1 MPSTRAAISPRRR
14 WVLAAIGVAVLLD
27 GVDGDDV
34 RVIQRGKRARLTPKA
49 FDPLG
54 IGCQFRREH
63 FERDVPTETRV
74 GGPIDRPHSAAA
86 DQRPNGVATD
96 PGPGLHWDR
105 DLTADELAASLTRVM
120 DGVAVS
126 ATTR

>member
-1 MPSTRAAISPRRR
+1 MGRDGRYLQVRDRARAKAEADEANLSKTRF
-14 WVLAAIGVAVLLD
+14 LAAAGHDILQPLNA
-27 GVDGDDV
+27 
-34 RVIQRGKRARLTPKA
+34 ARLYVSS
-49 FDPLG
+49 LV
-54 IGCQFRREH
+54 
-63 FERDVPTETRV
+63 ERDVPTETRV

-105 DLTADELAASLTRVM
+105 DLTADELAASLTRVT